1 MEITLKIEVQEGVD
15 LQLQSIIF
23 QAWFNE
29 NCMPKIDF
37 ADSCSQRDEWN
48 RPSEW
53 TFENIT
59 VKAVYCTENENYN
72 FNKFV
77 IYGTV

>member
-29 NCMPKIDF
+29 NWMPKIDF
-37 ADSCSQRDEWN
+37 ADTCTKRDEYG

-53 TFENIT
+53 HFDSFI
-59 VKAVYCTENENYN
+59 VKAVYYTENENYN

-77 IYGTV
+77 CYGII